1 MARKDPVSFR
11 RGAWYVDHY
20 DASGTR
26 RQYRFKTADEAVA
39 YAQKVGA
46 YSRRRARHGV
56 AAPID
61 PTVTVGAYA
70 ATWLDAIA
78 PHLKPRAYEAHA
90 AAVKLYIAPRLGTRR
105 LVELTRADVKAFL
118 TGCKKAGVSGR
129 PLKPGS
135 VRLVKSALSA
145 MLNEAVEDGVC
156 ASNVAARLGR
166 KFRFHPT
173 AEERKASIE
182 QRVLELEERAALSL
196 ATRQHAP
203 AWYPLLLVYDRA
215 GLRCGEGI
223 GLHVDDVRFATGKL
237 NVVRTL
243 DERTGAEG
251 PPKFGPRVV
260 DLSPE
265 LVAVLKLHVAGLK
278 RAILAAGATPGPWLF
293 PSRDGGPL
301 DASNVR
307 RVLRR
312 VALKA
317 GLGSVSP
324 HDLRH
329 TFGDV
334 LARTQSAQYV
344 QQQLGHRDVGFT
356 LRTYASLS
364 RAEPR
369 DGGVAA
375 LDSGMHVTVSS
386 GSVTESSGSLTPDAG
401 PADGRN
407 GDILVTQTGKKAVR
421 NGASRQNR

>member
-26 RQYRFKTADEAVA
+26 KQYRFKTADEATA

-56 AAPID
+56 AVPTD
-61 PTVTVGAYA
+61 PKVTVGAYA
-70 ATWLDAIA
+70 ALWLEAIA

-90 AAVKLYIAPRLGTRR
+90 CAVKLYIGPRLGTRR

-118 TGCKKAGVSGR
+118 TGCIKHGANKHGS

-145 MLNEAVEDGVC
+145 MLNEAVEDGKV
-156 ASNVAARLGR
+156 AANVAARLGR

-173 AEERKASIE
+173 AEERKASVE
-182 QRVLELEERAALSL
+182 QRVLELGERRALFL
-196 ATRQHAP
+196 ATRQHA
-203 AWYPLLLVYDRA
+203 ADWYPLLLVYDRA

-243 DERTGAEG
+243 DERSGAEG

-265 LVAVLKLHVAGLK
+265 LAAVLKLHIAGLK
-278 RAILAAGATPGPWLF
+278 RAALAAGGTLAPWLF

-317 GLGSVSP
+317 GLGGVSP

-329 TFGDV
+329 TFGDT
-334 LARTQSAQYV
+334 LARRETPQYV

-364 RAEPR
+364 RAEPLS
-369 DGGVAA
+369 GGVAA
-375 LDSGMHVTVSS
+375 LDSGMDVTVSS
-386 GSVTESSGSLTPDAG
+386 GSELPVSHAENAP
-401 PADGRN
+401 N

-421 NGASRQNR
+421 NVASRRNR

>member
-1 MARKDPVSFR
+1 MARKNPVSFR

-20 DASGTR
+20 DASGAR
-26 RQYRFKTADEAVA
+26 KQPRFPTEQEAVA

-46 YSRRRARHGV
+46 YSRRRRHHGV
-56 AAPID
+56 AT
-61 PTVTVGAYA
+61 PTDHKLTVAVWA
-70 ATWLDAIA
+70 ALWLAAIE

-90 AAVKLYIAPRLGTRR
+90 CAVRLYIIPRLGTRR

-118 TGCKKAGVSGR
+118 TGCRKAGVSRR
-129 PLKPGS
+129 PLEPGS

-145 MLNEAVEDGVC
+145 MLNEAVEDGKVP
-156 ASNVAARLGR
+156 ANVAARLGR

-173 AEERKASIE
+173 PEERKASVE
-182 QRVLELEERAALSL
+182 QRVLELGERQALFL
-196 ATRQHAP
+196 ATRQHA
-203 AWYPLLLVYDRA
+203 ADWYPLFLVYDRA

-265 LVAVLKLHVAGLK
+265 LAAVLKLHIAGLK
-278 RAILAAGATPGPWLF
+278 RAALARGATPGPWLF
-293 PSRDGGPL
+293 ASRDGGQL

-307 RVLRR
+307 RALRR

-317 GLGSVSP
+317 GLGGVSP

-334 LARTQSAQYV
+334 LARTQSPQYV

-369 DGGVAA
+369 DGGVAV
-375 LDSGMHVTVSS
+375 LDAGMACHQKQRVTDPVSPVGS
-386 GSVTESSGSLTPDAG
+386 GSRGARS
-401 PADGRN
+401 
-407 GDILVTQTGKKAVR
+407 GDIVVTSAGNGEVERGTSRR
-421 NGASRQNR
+421 NR